1 MAKPYSILAAALV
14 ASGHSLSTVT
24 VVAPIDCRT
33 LWPTDQSEDWFAD
46 FGENGRPHLRIALAM
61 DPLAER
67 APANAAARPNSLRL

>member
-14 ASGHSLSTVT
+14 ASNHSLSTVT

-46 FGENGRPHLRIALAM
+46 FGENRGSSPSYRRSQWI
-61 DPLAER
+61 R
-67 APANAAARPNSLRL
+67 